1 VTIKSWKT
9 GHLADLGERIKR
21 CMILCGKPEG
31 KGPLVGSKVRWEDDI
46 KMDLQKLEWE
56 AWTGSIWLSMWTNGE
71 HL

>member
-1 VTIKSWKT
+1 
-9 GHLADLGERIKR
+9 
-21 CMILCGKPEG
+21 MILCGKPEG